1 MNNCPFLDFVIAK
14 NINIS
19 DDFLN
24 YIKDYRNIPGFIELK
39 DFDSKKE
46 YLFSIKD
53 GISLIINKN
62 INSECYRIPISDTNI
77 KDIIEG
83 SNIMDKLLDISKQLV
98 EGLVIHDWSI
108 EAVKDVLQDLNI
120 MYRIFVIDSSLQIIK
135 RYLDKYSKDMNS
147 NQIYLNLKNLHAI
160 ELLIELYKEY
170 KNEFES

>member
-62 INSECYRIPISDTNI
+62 INSE
-77 KDIIEG
+77 
-83 SNIMDKLLDISKQLV
+83 
-98 EGLVIHDWSI
+98 
-108 EAVKDVLQDLNI
+108 
-120 MYRIFVIDSSLQIIK
+120 
-135 RYLDKYSKDMNS
+135 
-147 NQIYLNLKNLHAI
+147 
-160 ELLIELYKEY
+160 
-170 KNEFES
+170 